1 MSIPPSTAYP
11 QATRTNAM
19 AVGAL
24 VSGIVAWVAA
34 PLVAAVVAVVLG
46 HLARGQIRRN
56 GEEGDGMAVGGLVLG
71 YTNIL
76 FSLIVVAGFIALLA
90 GAFWL
95 TDGSVTETPV
105 PAPSITAEP
114 LPTN

>member
-1 MSIPPSTAYP
+1 MSTAYP
-11 QATRTNAM
+11 QATRTNSM

-24 VSGIVAWVAA
+24 VSGIVAWIAA
-34 PLVAAVVAVVLG
+34 PFVAGVVAVVLG
-46 HLARGQIRRN
+46 HIARGQIRRN

-76 FSLIVVAGFIALLA
+76 FSMIVIGGFIAILA
-90 GAFWL
+90 GALWL
-95 TDGSVTETPV
+95 TDSSVTETPV
-105 PAPSITAEP
+105 PVPSVTAEP

>member
-1 MSIPPSTAYP
+1 
-11 QATRTNAM
+11 
-19 AVGAL
+19 
-24 VSGIVAWVAA
+24 
-34 PLVAAVVAVVLG
+34 
-46 HLARGQIRRN
+46 
-56 GEEGDGMAVGGLVLG
+56 VGGLVLG